1 MIVRRLEINAPATKS
16 VIEKAPWFQRRDTIV
31 SKSELHKTVMKK
43 SNTIM
48 AIILCNIRS
57 LPFISISVFPEGT
70 INGYPVRRFLKN
82 QIGDGR
88 VAERV
93 EQSLSVVKL

>member
-1 MIVRRLEINAPATKS
+1 
-16 VIEKAPWFQRRDTIV
+16 
-31 SKSELHKTVMKK
+31 MKK

-82 QIGDGR
+82 QKGDGR

-93 EQSLSVVKL
+93 EQACQSLNCRELITNSYGGI